1 MNNPGAWAALN
12 KGCSKLLLASLGFD
26 EKFVLRALGDHKP
39 CKLVAVA
46 LDTGSDAWTRVEK
59 AFTQLQL
66 FSTSLGAQA
75 ELVRVPYRGESLPM
89 LIWVLKKVLSKKLR
103 GYNEVVAVLTG
114 GPRLL
119 VIALYTAL
127 MGLRQQGD
135 IGNIL
140 LRIEGEGFNALVEE
154 PLENLENV
162 ELDEL
167 SRELLKILINRSEE
181 GLELGPGEAA
191 RLLGVPKSTAY
202 KKLRQLAAQGLAE
215 YNPASGRYRATRKAY
230 VNV

>member
-1 MNNPGAWAALN
+1 MSRDCN
-12 KGCSKLLLASLGFD
+12 KLLLASLGFD

-46 LDTGSDAWTRVEK
+46 LDTGGDAWTRVEK

-66 FSTSLGAQA
+66 FSSSLGARA
-75 ELVRVPYRGESLPM
+75 ELVRIPYRGESLPKLVWM
-89 LIWVLKKVLSKKLR
+89 LKRVLWEKLG
-103 GYNEVVAVLTG
+103 GYDEVVAVLTG

-127 MGLRQQGD
+127 TGLRQQGGV
-135 IGNIL
+135 GNVL

-167 SRELLKILINRSEE
+167 SRELLRALISYSEK

-191 RLLGVPKSTAY
+191 RLLGIAKSTAY

-215 YNPASGRYRATRKAY
+215 YKPATGRYRATKKAY
-230 VNV
+230 VNA

>member
-1 MNNPGAWAALN
+1 MSQACN
-12 KGCSKLLLASLGFD
+12 KLLLASLGFD

-46 LDTGSDAWTRVEK
+46 LDTGGDAWARVEK
-59 AFTQLQL
+59 AFAQLQL
-66 FSTSLGAQA
+66 FSSSLGARA
-75 ELVRVPYRGESLPM
+75 ELVRIPYRGESLPK
-89 LIWVLKKVLSKKLR
+89 LIWVLKRVLSDRLK
-103 GYNEVVAVLTG
+103 GHDEVVAVLTG

-127 MGLRQQGD
+127 TGLRQQGS
-135 IGNIL
+135 IGNVL

-167 SRELLKILINRSEE
+167 SRELLRALISYSEK

-191 RLLGVPKSTAY
+191 RLLGVAKSTAY

-215 YNPASGRYRATRKAY
+215 YNPATGRYRATRKAY
-230 VNV
+230 VNA